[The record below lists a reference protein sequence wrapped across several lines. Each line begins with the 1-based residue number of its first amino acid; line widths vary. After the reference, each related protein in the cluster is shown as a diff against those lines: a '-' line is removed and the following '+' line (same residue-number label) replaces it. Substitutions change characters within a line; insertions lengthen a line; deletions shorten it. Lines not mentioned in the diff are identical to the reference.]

1 MNNLNFMRTSLRS
14 FRSFSRIGSCS
25 NIRPGN
31 IFLCSY
37 STSTTEPFSQIDEDT
52 PTTDEPRM
60 TSLDKRIH
68 IMGMGNI
75 GTFIAH
81 ALGSLPV
88 HPQITLLLHHTGFYS
103 SWKKRK
109 SVTVRR
115 NGLDERRTGYNVNVL
130 QDGVWYSPSEIV
142 NSPEEVIDEEKAQAQ
157 ALGRPLEPADSEVI
171 DHLILTV
178 KTTQVM
184 NALNSV
190 AHRLTPESTILFVHN
205 GMGIMEEVN
214 AKIFP
219 DVETRP
225 NYMCGIT
232 SHGLFRTDPFHATH
246 AGVGTTPVSVM
257 YSNQEKPAQSQASER
272 QIYAP
277 STNYLLNVITHAPEL
292 TAMGVSRT
300 DFIQF
305 QLEKLAINC
314 VINPLTVLADCK
326 NGELLYNYSL
336 SRVQRLLLIEISA
349 VICALPEL
357 QGVPGIQARFAP
369 ERLRTLA
376 VGVANKTAENT
387 SSMLQDVR
395 SAKETEIVYL
405 NGYIVKRGEELG
417 IKCAL
422 NYMILQL
429 IQGKAKM
436 NSKRAAGDIPLD
448 VSNL

>member
-1 MNNLNFMRTSLRS
+1 MRVSLSSFRSLSGTRPCFNARRSAISLRS
-14 FRSFSRIGSCS
+14 F
-25 NIRPGN
+25 
-31 IFLCSY
+31 
-37 STSTTEPFSQIDEDT
+37 STSTTEPSSHLDEDS
-52 PTTDEPRM
+52 PSLEQSKM
-60 TSLDKRIH
+60 TGLDKKIH
-68 IMGMGNI
+68 IMGMGNM
-75 GTFIAH
+75 GSFFAH

-88 HPQITLLLHHTGFYS
+88 RPPITLLLHHTGFYS

-109 SVTVRR
+109 GIIVRR
-115 NGLDERRTGYNVNVL
+115 NGLDEHRSGYNVNVL

-142 NSPEEVIDEEKAQAQ
+142 NSPKELVDEEEAQAQ
-157 ALGRPLEPADSEVI
+157 ALDQPVQPADSEMI
-171 DHLILTV
+171 EHLILTV

-184 NALNSV
+184 NALKSV
-190 AHRLTPESTILFVHN
+190 AHRLTPDSTILFVHN
-205 GMGIMEEVN
+205 GMGIVEEVN
-214 AKIFP
+214 EKIFP
-219 DVETRP
+219 DVKTRP

-232 SHGLFRTDPFHATH
+232 SHGLYRTDPFHATH
-246 AGVGTTPVSVM
+246 AGVGTTPISVI
-257 YSNQEKPAQSQASER
+257 YSNQEQTAQDKELKR
-272 QIYAP
+272 HIYAP
-277 STNYLLNVITHAPEL
+277 STNYLLNTVTHAPEL

-305 QLEKLAINC
+305 QLEKLAVNC

-326 NGELLYNYSL
+326 NGELLYNFSL

-376 VGVANKTAENT
+376 VGIANKTSENI

-405 NGYIVKRGEELG
+405 NGYIVRRGEELG

-436 NSKRAAGDIPLD
+436 VYKRAAGEIPLD